1 MSTKLRQVALV
12 SSTIDSSPIG
22 ATTPST
28 GAFTGLTGSINI
40 PAETPPIGPSAA
52 IVGTGADVALF
63 TFPALNAGRLQASKG
78 LVIKFVTQHTTGTAS
93 VSYKLK
99 FGATAVDTFSIIPFN
114 TTFLDVHT
122 YHFFNNSGV
131 QNAQNWIR
139 EGIINNASA
148 NQPATSSAGTAAI
161 DMTASQVV
169 TFTFN
174 VANTDQVK
182 PVFALLYLI
191 Q

>member
-1 MSTKLRQVALV
+1 MATKLRQVALV
-12 SSTIDSSPIG
+12 SSTIDSTPIG

-40 PAETPPIGPSAA
+40 PAETPPIGPSAN

-63 TFPALNAGRLQASKG
+63 TFPALNAGRVQAGKG
-78 LVIKFVTQHTTGTAS
+78 LLLKFAFQHAVGTAS
-93 VSYKLK
+93 VLYKLK
-99 FGATAVDTFSIIPFN
+99 FGATTVDSFSIVPFN

-122 YHFFNNSGV
+122 YYFMNNAGV

-139 EGIINNASA
+139 EGILNNASG
-148 NQPATSSAGTAAI
+148 NQPATSGFGTAAI
-161 DMTASQVV
+161 DMTASQVITW
-169 TFTFN
+169 TFS

-182 PVFALLYLI
+182 PVFAIPFLL